1 MGFSVN
7 LGSPVALGDV
17 CEGCSGSDFRL
28 FLEFLFQDITW
39 QDEHSAPFS
48 WETRVS
54 WVKFRFVCLFRRI
67 ALLYAFLSVLMDAGG
82 HDPTARL
89 RVTRP
94 LRGKGGDGVRPR
106 ARLSPTAGSPP
117 PPAPPTVLCALPG
130 LLRRRSCEGHGG
142 VFWGARVT
150 AAFIGVESEG
160 PQGQAEVGTGEW
172 QRRACSATA
181 ARSVA
186 GRCRSVGTRGRGE
199 RTRPPPGGA
208 GGRACAWVGPAPGVG
223 RHCWPPSLPSSLPS
237 SSPESRNCPA

>member
-1 MGFSVN
+1 MADGETEAQRAESPSHGGSGGGTLRPASLPPQLPVTKSPGGLPDRGAEPTLRAAEAGLAWGRELGFSVN

-17 CEGCSGSDFRL
+17 CEGCSGSNFRL

-94 LRGKGGDGVRPR
+94 LRGKGGDGVRRWTRAPACPR
-106 ARLSPTAGSPP
+106 QQGPLRPRL
-117 PPAPPTVLCALPG
+117 
-130 LLRRRSCEGHGG
+130 
-142 VFWGARVT
+142 
-150 AAFIGVESEG
+150 
-160 PQGQAEVGTGEW
+160 
-172 QRRACSATA
+172 
-181 ARSVA
+181 
-186 GRCRSVGTRGRGE
+186 
-199 RTRPPPGGA
+199 RPPCSVPCRGFCAGA
-208 GGRACAWVGPAPGVG
+208 AVRGTAEFFGV
-223 RHCWPPSLPSSLPS
+223 R
-237 SSPESRNCPA
+237 E